1 MCGIAGC
8 VAFSGFGETHHA
20 LMRRMCGLIAHRGPD
35 DEGFHVE
42 GIGGLGHRR
51 LSIID
56 LSGGKQPMGSADGQ
70 VWLAFNG
77 EIYNYME
84 VRADLEKLGHRFR
97 TRSDTEVILEGYRAY
112 GPAVAEKL
120 NGMFAY
126 AIWDAPRKR
135 LVLSRDRLGKKP
147 LYYSLRGDSL
157 IFASELKSLLADPS
171 LPREVDP
178 AAVDAFFTYG
188 FVPSPGTILK
198 GIHKLRPGHTLVWEG
213 GDLKVTQYWNVR
225 YEALQ
230 GRSEEE
236 WVDAIQ
242 DLLEDSVRIRLM
254 SEVPLGAFLSG
265 GLDSSLVVGTMRKLM
280 AGGQVKTFTIGFG
293 EGGFSE
299 VEDARRIAKAFATD
313 HREFEVRPETA
324 ILPELAW
331 YLDEPFGDSSA
342 VPTYYVSRMARQEV
356 TVVLSGDGGDE
367 AFAGYNRPLPR
378 DSVGHPPGTA
388 RALGTG
394 PAGAGGRPQPFDRA
408 RRARKAYQR
417 RESHPVSPDQ
427 GQALLPGPQ
436 G

>member
-280 AGGQVKTFTIGFG
+280 AGGQVKTFTIRGRGRAPHRQGLRDRSPRIRGPARDRHPARARLVPGRAVRRFL
-293 EGGFSE
+293 GGAHLLRLAHGPPRGDGSA
-299 VEDARRIAKAFATD
+299 VRGRRRRSLRRI
-313 HREFEVRPETA
+313 
-324 ILPELAW
+324 
-331 YLDEPFGDSSA
+331 
-342 VPTYYVSRMARQEV
+342 Q
-356 TVVLSGDGGDE
+356 
-367 AFAGYNRPLPR
+367 
-378 DSVGHPPGTA
+378 
-388 RALGTG
+388 
-394 PAGAGGRPQPFDRA
+394 
-408 RRARKAYQR
+408 
-417 RESHPVSPDQ
+417 
-427 GQALLPGPQ
+427 
-436 G
+436 